1 MFPGMATHTWIQTKI
16 PCSLWG
22 ESCIFTLTQAP
33 LRYWQLAKLPEYLPQ
48 RAETPPRNHPYSFG
62 GNFFTLVFVT
72 TFAPLGTGLG
82 RIASVTFVK
91 LCNF

>member
-1 MFPGMATHTWIQTKI
+1 MFPGMATHTWIQKKI
-16 PCSLWG
+16 PHSLRV
-22 ESCIFTLTQAP
+22 TLTQAP

-48 RAETPPRNHPYSFG
+48 RAEASIREPPLLIWG
-62 GNFFTLVFVT
+62 FFFLTLVFA